1 MKTAAFATLALLLAT
16 GSAYAGEI
24 KFPSDEPVASVT
36 FPDGWGEKETETGI
50 DATAPDDSIYMSVDV
65 VEPKD
70 TDQTVTDTV
79 TWLKEQGVTVDPAT
93 AKQSKGQLNGME
105 AVNVNWDGTD
115 KDGPVSISLALVAVP
130 ANKVLVMTY
139 WGTKG
144 EQEKNADAMNSIVNS
159 IKPAE

>member
-1 MKTAAFATLALLLAT
+1 M
-16 GSAYAGEI
+16 
-24 KFPSDEPVASVT
+24 
-36 FPDGWGEKETETGI
+36 
-50 DATAPDDSIYMSVDV
+50 
-65 VEPKD
+65 
-70 TDQTVTDTV
+70 TDTV
-79 TWLKEQGVTVDPAT
+79 TWLKDQGVTVDPAT

-144 EQEKNADAMNSIVNS
+144 EQEKNTEAMNSIINS

>member
-1 MKTAAFATLALLLAT
+1 MKTAVFATLALLLAS

-50 DATAPDDSIYMSVDV
+50 DATAPDESIYMSIDV
-65 VEPKD
+65 AEPKD
-70 TDQTVTDTV
+70 TDQTVADTV
-79 TWLKEQGVTVDPAT
+79 TWLKDQGVTVDPAT
-93 AKQSKGQLNGME
+93 AKESKGTLNGLE

-115 KDGPVSISLALVAVP
+115 KDGPASISLALVAVP
-130 ANKVLVMTY
+130 ANKVLVLTY

-144 EQEKNADAMNSIVNS
+144 EQEKNGEAMNSIINS
-159 IKPAE
+159 IKAAE